1 MYVDV
6 PDAERGARTA
16 WRVKVGRFVLTE
28 LEKPVEIQEADGGL
42 RVIGA
47 PGTVELSAA
56 DFVEATQGR
65 LPDEHPLE
73 AAFRELLTTV
83 P

>member
-1 MYVDV
+1 VS
-6 PDAERGARTA
+6 
-16 WRVKVGRFVLTE
+16 
-28 LEKPVEIQEADGGL
+28 
-42 RVIGA
+42 GA
-47 PGTVELSAA
+47 PGTVELSAE

-65 LPDEHPLE
+65 LPDDHPLE